1 MDFGER
7 LGEMLGGPFHFRFL
21 IEPLLAIVLG
31 IRDGRH
37 PHQPGRPPYFL
48 SLFTEQADRRQR
60 VRAGLKAIAIPFVLA
75 LVLDSVVQVLLW
87 GRPMLW
93 SALVVGTFLVALPY
107 LLARGLANRVMSRF
121 GERRPA

>member
-1 MDFGER
+1 
-7 LGEMLGGPFHFRFL
+7 
-21 IEPLLAIVLG
+21 
-31 IRDGRH
+31 
-37 PHQPGRPPYFL
+37 L

-87 GRPMLW
+87 GRPTLW
-93 SALVVGTFLVALPY
+93 SALVVGTLLVALPY